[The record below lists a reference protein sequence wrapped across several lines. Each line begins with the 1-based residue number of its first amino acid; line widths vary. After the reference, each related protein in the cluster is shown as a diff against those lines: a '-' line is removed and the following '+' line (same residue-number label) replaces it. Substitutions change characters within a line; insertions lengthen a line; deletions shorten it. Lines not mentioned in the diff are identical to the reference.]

1 MRRERK
7 KSAAK
12 SSSKFGKGLVEKSKP
27 NLDIMSRIGKKP
39 VIIKE
44 GVIVSVGEEV
54 VEIKGRETLMVI
66 PILSGIKV
74 EKKENELTFT
84 PKNET
89 KQTLSNWG
97 TMRAL
102 VQNAIS
108 GAAKD
113 FTKSLVI
120 EGVGYRANMEGE
132 NLVLSL
138 GYSHPVKFEVPK
150 EVKINVEKNVVN
162 ISGANKQ
169 LVGETAARIRRLR
182 KPEPYKG
189 KGIRYSNEVVK
200 RKAGKKAAGKTG

>member
-1 MRRERK
+1 
-7 KSAAK
+7 
-12 SSSKFGKGLVEKSKP
+12 
-27 NLDIMSRIGKKP
+27 MSRIGKKP
-39 VIIKE
+39 VVIDE
-44 GVIVSVGEEV
+44 GVTVTIGEGV
-54 VEIKGRETLMVI
+54 VEIKGAETLMVL
-66 PILSGIKV
+66 PVLPGIKV

-108 GAAKD
+108 GATKD

-120 EGVGYRANMEGE
+120 EGVGYRANVEGE
-132 NLVLSL
+132 NLTLNL
-138 GYSHPVKFEVPK
+138 GYSHPVKFEIPK
-150 EVKINVEKNVVN
+150 GVKISVEKNVVN
-162 ISGANKQ
+162 ISGASKQ

-189 KGIRYSNEVVK
+189 KGIRYSNEVVR

>member
-1 MRRERK
+1 MSRRERK
-7 KSAAK
+7 KSAARCF
-12 SSSKFGKGLVEKSKP
+12 SKYGK
-27 NLDIMSRIGKKP
+27 NTMSRIGKKP
-39 VIIKE
+39 VIIEE
-44 GVIVSVGEEV
+44 GVTVSVGKES
-54 VEIKGRETLMVI
+54 VEIKSEGTLMVL
-66 PILSGIKV
+66 PILSGIIV

-102 VQNAIS
+102 AQNAIS

-120 EGVGYRANMEGE
+120 EGVGYRANIEGD
-132 NLVLSL
+132 NLVLTL

-162 ISGANKQ
+162 ISGADKQ
-169 LVGETAARIRRLR
+169 LVGETAARIRRFR

-189 KGIRYSNEVVK
+189 KGIRYSDEVVK
-200 RKAGKKAAGKTG
+200 RKTGKKAAGKTG

>member
-1 MRRERK
+1 
-7 KSAAK
+7 
-12 SSSKFGKGLVEKSKP
+12 
-27 NLDIMSRIGKKP
+27 MSRIGKKP
-39 VIIKE
+39 VIINE
-44 GVIVSVGEEV
+44 GVTVSVGEET
-54 VEIKGRETLMVI
+54 VEIKGAETLMVL
-66 PILSGIKV
+66 PILPGITV
-74 EKKENELTFT
+74 EKKENKLTFT

-108 GAAKD
+108 GTTKD

-120 EGVGYRANMEGE
+120 EGVGYRANVEGE
-132 NLVLSL
+132 SLILSL
-138 GYSHPVKFEVPK
+138 GYSHPVKFEIPRGI
-150 EVKINVEKNVVN
+150 KINVEKNVVN
-162 ISGANKQ
+162 ISGAGKQ
-169 LVGETAARIRRLR
+169 LVGETAARIRKLR